1 MGNFFLKRTPPF
13 LYAITLHAYTTLLV
27 LQKSTVIMVS
37 RVTGYDDK
45 NTVWPTSL
53 VIHGFFFFSKQL
65 TYVMFCHAQPPVF
78 LLGFHYQDDKF
89 E

>member
-1 MGNFFLKRTPPF
+1 MGNFLLKRTPPF

-53 VIHGFFFFSKQL
+53 VIHGFFFFQATDLRNVLSC
-65 TYVMFCHAQPPVF
+65 TASCVS
-78 LLGFHYQDDKF
+78 LGFSLSRR
-89 E
+89 